1 MPPVSTTSD
10 PAKKCESVDSI
21 ILEHM
26 YEYADAMVTTTES
39 SVLLDR
45 VGAAHRGEAV
55 AAAAR
60 LVAVGELFVLRLR
73 DSGLHEDWAMDIRNA
88 VAAQVA
94 AALNCSV
101 TMGSYYVGYALA
113 MRDRLPEVGKVF
125 AAGDIDYR
133 AFQAVVFR
141 TDLITDPETLAKVD
155 AAVAVALSRRSSIT
169 RGRLVALVDREVAK
183 VDRDAVRRAAEAVGG
198 RHVDV
203 VDDESGMAW
212 LDGKVFNT
220 AGRALDRRLDELA
233 GTVCAAD
240 PRTHG
245 QRRADALG
253 ALAAGAG
260 RLVCGCESP
269 ECAAAAAPAPRSPV
283 VIHVIAEQASVEGT
297 SNAPGV
303 LVGNE
308 ELIPAAV
315 VAELAKSAR
324 LVPLRPP
331 ADTAEKGYTPSAKL
345 ADFVRC
351 RDLTCRAPGCDRP
364 AVDCDVDHTVAYAD
378 GGHTHPSNLKCLCRQ
393 HHLLKTFWGWRDQQ
407 LPDGTVIWRLP
418 DGQTYVTTPG
428 SALLFPGLCAPT
440 GDLPAPD
447 QARVDRCANKTA
459 MMPLRTRTR
468 SENRASRINAERSHN
483 RQARLAAQ
491 AAAEANRTPPSDADE
506 PPPF

>member
-1 MPPVSTTSD
+1 
-10 PAKKCESVDSI
+10 
-21 ILEHM
+21 M
-26 YEYADAMVTTTES
+26 YEYADAMVTTPES

-45 VGAAHRGEAV
+45 VRAANRGEAV

-60 LVAVGELFVLRLR
+60 LVAVGELFVVRLR

-133 AFQAVVFR
+133 AFQAIVFR
-141 TDLITDPETLAKVD
+141 TDLITDPEALAKVD
-155 AAVAVALSRRSSIT
+155 AAVAAALSRRSSIT
-169 RGRLVALVDREVAK
+169 RSRLVAMVDREVAK

-203 VDDESGMAW
+203 VADESGMAW
-212 LDGKVFNT
+212 LEGRVFNT
-220 AGRALDRRLDELA
+220 AGQALDRRLDELA

-240 PRTHG
+240 PRTHA

-253 ALAAGAG
+253 ALAAGAN
-260 RLVCGCESP
+260 RLVCGCGSSG
-269 ECAAAAAPAPRSPV
+269 CGAAAPAPRSNV
-283 VIHVIAEQASVEGT
+283 VIHVIAEQASVEGAGIT
-297 SNAPGV
+297 PGV
-303 LVGNE
+303 LSGAD

-324 LVPLRPP
+324 LVPLSPP
-331 ADTAEKGYTPSAKL
+331 ADIAEKGYTPSAKL

-378 GGHTHPSNLKCLCRQ
+378 GGRTHPSNLKCLCRQ

-407 LPDGTVIWRLP
+407 LPDGTVIWRMP
-418 DGQTYVTTPG
+418 DGQTYVTAPG
-428 SALLFPGLCAPT
+428 SALLFPSLCAPT
-440 GDLPAPD
+440 GDLPAPN
-447 QARVDRCANKTA
+447 AAGADRCGSKTA

-468 SENRASRINAERSHN
+468 GQNRTSRIDAERSHN

-491 AAAEANRTPPSDADE
+491 AAAEANRTPPSDPDE